1 MANRAVAL
9 IPYWVML
16 PLFALACGAI
26 IEHLTIFHTLRKKFF
41 ALAFTVA
48 ALLEVFGILL
58 AIKVD
63 STPQAS
69 EFVTFVISRTSK
81 QASKH
86 TLLWSTEA
94 LPGVGCSARCM
105 C

>member
-1 MANRAVAL
+1 M

-16 PLFALACGAI
+16 PLFALACGDI

-48 ALLEVFGILL
+48 ALLEVLGILL

-69 EFVTFVISRTSK
+69 EFVTFVINSTSK
-81 QASKH
+81 QASTRCCGAQKH
-86 TLLWSTEA
+86 CLGLGV
-94 LPGVGCSARCM
+94 LPDVCAEPRRVCL
-105 C
+105 